1 MSSNQPYP
9 HIFTPLD
16 LGYTTL
22 KNRIMMGSMHTG
34 LEDLGVEG
42 YEKMAAYFAE
52 RARGGVAMIMTG
64 GIAPNME
71 GLFGAE
77 SSALYKPEHVAM
89 HRLVTDAVK
98 AAAPDSGS

>member
-77 SSALYKPEHVAM
+77 SSALYKPEHVA
-89 HRLVTDAVK
+89 R
-98 AAAPDSGS
+98 